1 MRHHH
6 AQLSMGTRD
15 TSFQSCPGCCS
26 PRSFQSSSMTLPTL
40 THPAAYPKLDE
51 KEGVLGPTL
60 IELLEAAFLL
70 GKLVVDLADVH
81 GLQQRV
87 AVRGVRLADVH
98 EEVFA
103 VL

>member
-1 MRHHH
+1 
-6 AQLSMGTRD
+6 
-15 TSFQSCPGCCS
+15 
-26 PRSFQSSSMTLPTL
+26 MTLPTL
-40 THPAAYPKLDE
+40 TLPAAYPKFDE
-51 KEGVLGPTL
+51 EEGVLGPTL

-70 GKLVVDLADVH
+70 RKLVVDLADVY

>member
-6 AQLSMGTRD
+6 TQPSMGTRD
-15 TSFQSCPGCCS
+15 TNYQSCQQACS
-26 PRSFQSSSMTLPTL
+26 SRMTLPTPTL
-40 THPAAYPKLDE
+40 PAAYPKLDE

-60 IELLEAAFLL
+60 IELLEATFLL
-70 GKLVVDLADVH
+70 RKLVVDLADVH

>member
-1 MRHHH
+1 
-6 AQLSMGTRD
+6 
-15 TSFQSCPGCCS
+15 
-26 PRSFQSSSMTLPTL
+26 MTLPTL
-40 THPAAYPKLDE
+40 TLLAAYPKLDE
-51 KEGVLGPTL
+51 KEGVLWATL
-60 IELLEAAFLL
+60 IELLEATFLL
-70 GKLVVDLADVH
+70 RKLVVDLADVH